1 MMNLFETRRRMADFS
16 TDDAIIHEEFG
27 EGIIRCI
34 NNKAIEIDF
43 LGDIKHF
50 NFETVVQSDLIRH
63 KENNEA

>member
-34 NNKAIEIDF
+34 SNKVIEIDF
-43 LGDIKHF
+43 LGDIKQL
-50 NFETVVQSDLIRH
+50 NFETIVQSDLIRH
-63 KENNEA
+63 KDNHEA